1 MRVAVFG
8 AGGVGGYF
16 GGRLA
21 QAGENVTFIARGP
34 HLQAM
39 RANGLQ
45 VQSVAGDFVVEP
57 AQATDDPAAAG
68 EVDVVLVAVKAWQVP
83 EAAPAIQSLLGSNT
97 VVVPLE
103 NGVEAPEQLATVL
116 GHKHVAGGLCR
127 IISYIGAP
135 GVIHHIGA
143 EPYVAF
149 GELDNRLSRRLE
161 RLRAAFDRAT
171 GVTTEIP
178 ADIEAAMWRKF
189 LLIATFSGVGA
200 VTRAPIGI
208 LRSRPETRAMLQQ
221 ALHEIYNVA
230 LARGIAL
237 NEEAI
242 EAAVTFM
249 DNLPP
254 DATASMQ
261 RDILEGRPSELESQN
276 GAVVRLGD
284 AAGVDTPLHR
294 FIYSTLLPLELRA
307 RDELD
312 FSLE

>member
-21 QAGENVTFIARGP
+21 EAGEDVTFIARGA
-34 HLQAM
+34 HLEAI
-39 RANGLQ
+39 RSDGLQ
-45 VQSVAGDFVVEP
+45 VQSVAGDFHIDP
-57 AQATDDPAAAG
+57 APATDDPAAVG

-83 EAAPAIQSLLGSNT
+83 DAAAAMQPLIGTNT
-97 VVVPLE
+97 VAVPLE
-103 NGVEAPEQLATVL
+103 NGVEAPEQLADVL
-116 GHKHVAGGLCR
+116 GQDHVAGGLCR
-127 IISYIGAP
+127 IISYIAAP
-135 GVIHHIGA
+135 GVIQHVGA
-143 EPYVAF
+143 DPYVAF

-171 GVTTEIP
+171 GVTAETP
-178 ADIEAAMWRKF
+178 PDIKAAMWRKF
-189 LLIATFSGVGA
+189 VLIATFSGVGA
-200 VTRAPIGI
+200 VTQAPIGVI
-208 LRSRPETRAMLQQ
+208 RSRPETRAMLKQ
-221 ALHEIYNVA
+221 ALDEIYDVAQARGVA
-230 LARGIAL
+230 LGR
-237 NEEAI
+237 EAI

-276 GAVVRLGD
+276 GAVVRLGK

-294 FIYSTLLPLELRA
+294 FIYSALLPLELRA
-307 RDELD
+307 RGELD
-312 FSLE
+312 FSEQ